1 MAYWMHDHICHIR
14 RPKLRLI
21 NSGDR
26 ISKEKEVI
34 EILRFKNLKYDRIFQ
49 FTNCLLN

>member
-14 RPKLRLI
+14 SPKLSLI